1 MSNDAKKKDWDI
13 GTAIDGRC
21 LMPVKLCEKNPGFIS
36 QQLKDIFS
44 SMVMTQ
50 SYNNVSGADRFQA
63 PILIQA
69 PTGAG
74 KSTFILEELAEI
86 ANKHNMRILL
96 LTNRTG
102 LCLQQRIE
110 SNRNQGGPEYGT
122 YVYTRKPISAN
133 LDIITYQEAISY
145 IKHDWYDT
153 VDKVGIVVCDE
164 AHFFCSDATFNS
176 QTSDILRTIIS
187 KFFPK
192 LRIYLTATPDEVE
205 RIILA
210 EEQHQVD
217 VWEQERVQEYE
228 KARKELSEK
237 QVEKVKA
244 LRQQQQ
250 REMEILDKNYE
261 HLVQKIERLEDALI
275 DTNEY
280 ELDAEDQD
288 EYDKIQFL
296 AVQEEKNYQTQFQD
310 LIKKHSYED
319 MLLVQEQC
327 QQWAQLE
334 DSYRIFLQYMAA
346 PKNNWLIKYKFPSN
360 FEHVKLHFFYEWG
373 SIVQAINDEGSID
386 KWLIFVPEIKDGEEL
401 KKKIERPTDFMHSE
415 IKGDDK
421 ESFLE
426 LIRTQ
431 KFKKDVLISTTFLY
445 NGVSFKD
452 KNLKHIVVDFV
463 NKTDVLQMLGR
474 KRCKPNEEVDL
485 YIRVPTK
492 SDMKKYYDLSK
503 KKLDMVRQYKRSPW
517 QFFRDNWNKKG
528 IDEDFLQVFGAPYD
542 YTGTAISMSEYAPY
556 KLGIEVGIYE
566 HFIDRVGNSDSEFE
580 KEVCSWFGKEYSEE
594 MKFDET
600 LIELRSRVSREIQD
614 ALKKYIYKSPFP
626 KSEDQK
632 ILGIV
637 KKIIGKKAKVL
648 DIDFRGKYEASR
660 FKADMNNL
668 FKKLSIPYY
677 LKLDNTKYIL
687 EHKLTVIDMNE

>member
-1 MSNDAKKKDWDI
+1 M
-13 GTAIDGRC
+13 
-21 LMPVKLCEKNPGFIS
+21 M
-36 QQLKDIFS
+36 
-44 SMVMTQ
+44 Q
-50 SYNNVSGADRFQA
+50 SYNNVTGADGFQA

-74 KSTFILEELAEI
+74 KSTFILEDLAGI
-86 ANKHNMRILL
+86 ANKHNMRIIL

-153 VDKVGIVVCDE
+153 VDKIGIVVCDE
-164 AHFFCSDATFNS
+164 AHFFCSDAMFNS

-187 KFFPK
+187 KFFSK

-228 KARKELSEK
+228 KAKMKLTEKLIEKEKNLEQQHK
-237 QVEKVKA
+237 NEIDFINKNFERLVK
-244 LRQQQQ
+244 
-250 REMEILDKNYE
+250 KY
-261 HLVQKIERLEDALI
+261 ERLEDELF
-275 DTNEY
+275 DTDEV
-280 ELDAEDQD
+280 EWDKEAQE
-288 EYDKIQFL
+288 EYDKIQFHE
-296 AVQEEKNYQTQFQD
+296 VQEEKDYQTQAQD
-310 LIKKHSYED
+310 LSKKHSYENL
-319 MLLVQEQC
+319 MLLQEQH
-327 QQWAQLE
+327 QEWAQLE
-334 DSYRIFLQYMAA
+334 DSYRVFLQYMAT
-346 PKNNWLIKYKFPSN
+346 PKNNQLIKYRFPSN
-360 FEHVKLHFFYEWG
+360 FEHEKLHFFYEWG
-373 SIVQAINDEGSID
+373 SIVQAINDDESLD
-386 KWLIFVPEIKDGEEL
+386 KWLIFVPEIKNGEEL
-401 KKKIERPTDFMHSE
+401 KKIIERPTDFMHSE

-431 KFKKDVLISTTFLY
+431 KFKKNVLISTTFLY

-452 KNLKHIVVDFV
+452 KDLKHIVVDFV
-463 NKTDVLQMLGR
+463 NKTDVIQMLGR
-474 KRCKPNEEVDL
+474 KRCEPNEEVNL

-492 SDMKKYYDLSK
+492 SDMKKYYLLSK

-528 IDEDFLQVFGAPYD
+528 IDEDFLQVFGAPHD

-566 HFIDRVGNSDSEFE
+566 HFMDRVGNSDLEFE
-580 KEVCSWFGKEYSEE
+580 KEVCSWFEKEYSEE
-594 MKFDET
+594 MEFDET
-600 LIELRSRVSREIQD
+600 LIELRGRVSREIQD
-614 ALKKYIYKSPFP
+614 ALKEYIDKSPFP

-648 DIDFRGKYEASR
+648 DIAFRGKYEASR

-668 FKKLSIPYY
+668 FKKLRIPYY

-687 EHKLTVIDMNE
+687 EHKLTVININE